1 MQTECLMTGVTA
13 SIYYQDNFE
22 CTYKESPN
30 VGLYMSHTFKLINS
44 VNVND
49 KYLSIL
55 SGNCW
60 ICCLF
65 GFRLRRQ
72 LGYILLS
79 LGSRN
84 IKTRLPCTVMHIL
97 CTAQLQWAAF
107 TAYNKKNDP

>member
-13 SIYYQDNFE
+13 SIYYQDNCE
-22 CTYKESPN
+22 CTYTELPN
-30 VGLYMSHTFKLINS
+30 VGLYMTYMFKLINS

-79 LGSRN
+79 LGNSN
-84 IKTRLPCTVMHIL
+84 VKTRSPCTVMYIL
-97 CTAQLQWAAF
+97 CTAQLQ
-107 TAYNKKNDP
+107 